1 MFGTIYVEFSSL
13 EPCTK
18 YVCAIQVLKRKCIY
32 CLFLEQKS
40 IGKNEQVWYSVFEL
54 IMTEKCCKYL

>member
-1 MFGTIYVEFSSL
+1 MYKVCLCYSSS
-13 EPCTK
+13 EEN
-18 YVCAIQVLKRKCIY
+18 IY

-54 IMTEKCCKYL
+54 IMTEKRCKYL